1 MWVVLLIGW
10 KFASSNQ
17 KHYLEL
23 GSDKSSVWNLRD
35 RSSDLIIE
43 GNLWWHHKMLAVFS
57 GFSWKKKKW
66 VPTLHL
72 DGNEAKNPEA
82 IVLQVV
88 SKHYNVDL
96 QWSVF

>member
-1 MWVVLLIGW
+1 
-10 KFASSNQ
+10 
-17 KHYLEL
+17 
-23 GSDKSSVWNLRD
+23 
-35 RSSDLIIE
+35 
-43 GNLWWHHKMLAVFS
+43 MLAVFS
-57 GFSWKKKKW
+57 GFSWKKKW